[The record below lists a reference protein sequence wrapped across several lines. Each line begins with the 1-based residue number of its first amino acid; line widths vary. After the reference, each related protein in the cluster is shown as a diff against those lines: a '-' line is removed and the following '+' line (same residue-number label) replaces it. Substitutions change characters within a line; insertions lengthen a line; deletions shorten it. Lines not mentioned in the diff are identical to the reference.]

1 MCFLSTSFSA
11 QCLRP
16 SVTVRPPP
24 QDARLRLAGSIP
36 AVVVAL
42 RALQWFSLSLLPSG
56 KHRKGARDKMGVLSV
71 AERRE
76 VEKLAKAL
84 EVFEAEH
91 VCVSPVAERCQA
103 TSPNPPEGARP
114 GPGGH
119 ESWSGLGQTRECVV
133 DFSCFAEY
141 GGDAGCEGGD
151 KGFQHKEDSKDGGV
165 SKASNATDGCS
176 SKAVSMLP
184 CRRKV
189 FLATTDVAFRDRF
202 ATPSICRLVCACVR
216 ARACVRACVC
226 VCVCVCERER
236 EREMVCLFVCVCGC
250 VKAIQTRACMILVHF
265 MRV

>member
-1 MCFLSTSFSA
+1 M
-11 QCLRP
+11 
-16 SVTVRPPP
+16 RPPP
-24 QDARLRLAGSIP
+24 QNSRLRLAGSIP

-42 RALQWFSLSLLPSG
+42 RALQWFLLSLVPSG
-56 KHRKGARDKMGVLSV
+56 KHRKGAGEKMGVLSV

-103 TSPNPPEGARP
+103 TSPNPAEGARP

-119 ESWSGLGQTRECVV
+119 ESWSGLGQTRECMV
-133 DFSCFAEY
+133 DFSCVAEH

-151 KGFQHKEDSKDGGV
+151 KGLQHQDSKDGGV
-165 SKASNATDGCS
+165 SKARNSTDGCAS
-176 SKAVSMLP
+176 TAVSMLA

-189 FLATTDVAFRDRF
+189 VLFTTDVAFRDRF
-202 ATPSICRLVCACVR
+202 ASPSICRLVC
-216 ARACVRACVC
+216 VC
-226 VCVCVCERER
+226 VCARA
-236 EREMVCLFVCVCGC
+236 LSP
-250 VKAIQTRACMILVHF
+250 TRAGMTFVHF